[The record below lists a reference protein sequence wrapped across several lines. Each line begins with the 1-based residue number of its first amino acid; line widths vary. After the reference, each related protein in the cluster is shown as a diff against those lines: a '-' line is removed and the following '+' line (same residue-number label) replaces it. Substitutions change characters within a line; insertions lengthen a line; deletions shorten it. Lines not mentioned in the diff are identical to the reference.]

1 LTSLITHIQN
11 FEVLST
17 KCVWSSNFILIG
29 IQLAQPK
36 LDSLALYCQAQ
47 PLFDLHLCWSIN
59 QPYSTNLQH
68 FLKS

>member
-17 KCVWSSNFILIG
+17 KCVWSFNFILIG

-36 LDSLALYCQAQ
+36 LDSLALYYQPQ
-47 PLFDLHLCWSIN
+47 PLFGSHLCFNIN
-59 QPYSTNLQH
+59 HPYSTNLQH
-68 FLKS
+68 FKKS